1 MKLLGI
7 SDPNPF
13 QFLLFSGEKSSRDR
27 NKPQKVLPFRGAVLV
42 SGAEDDS
49 STRNAGIFHNR
60 VVLFLFIMSQTED
73 YDDFVMDTRWGMFS
87 VFFGG
92 GWEMVST

>member
-13 QFLLFSGEKSSRDR
+13 QFLLFSGEKSCRDR
-27 NKPQKVLPFRGAVLV
+27 NKPPKNILPFRGAVLV

-49 STRNAGIFHNR
+49 STRNAGIFHSR
-60 VVLFLFIMSQTED
+60 FVLFLFIMSQTEN
-73 YDDFVMDTRWGMFS
+73 YDDFVMDTCRGSIVNILGWL
-87 VFFGG
+87 GG
-92 GWEMVST
+92 DIE